1 MISVVIPLYNKE
13 ASIAHTLESVL
24 AQTYQ
29 DFEVVVV
36 DDGSTDNG
44 PAVVEKFTGPR
55 IRLVRQPNGGVSAAR
70 NKGIEEA
77 KGEYVAFLD
86 ADDEW
91 ETTCLETQH
100 DLVIEYPEC
109 TVFSVSYKFRYD
121 NGRISN
127 PLINHLTFKEET
139 GVLNN
144 YFRVASDSHPPIC
157 TISVMV
163 KKESLQSIGGFP
175 VGIAQGEDLL
185 TWTKLA
191 LMNKIAYSK
200 RQLAIYNLRS
210 THSAA
215 NAPLLKVKE
224 EDPVGETLKA
234 LYKKNKEVDSL
245 DKYLSRWH
253 KIRSIYA
260 LRNCQR
266 FLSCKEA
273 VKSLYYHPLNY
284 KMYPVFFLAILPEKM
299 IRKVLSILHS

>member
-13 ASIAHTLESVL
+13 ASIAHTLECVL

-29 DFEVVVV
+29 DYEVVVV
-36 DDGSTDNG
+36 DDGSTDNS
-44 PAVVEKFTGPR
+44 AAIVAQFKDSR

-70 NKGIEEA
+70 NTGIREA
-77 KGEYVAFLD
+77 RGKYIAFLD

-91 ETTCLETQH
+91 EITYLETQH
-100 DLVIEYPEC
+100 DLVIGYPEC
-109 TVFSVSYKFRYD
+109 AVFCVGYKFRYD
-121 NGRISN
+121 NGRLSN
-127 PLINHLTFKEET
+127 PLINHLPFKEEL

-144 YFRVASDSHPPIC
+144 YFQVASDSHPPIC

-163 KKESLQSIGGFP
+163 KKDSLQSIGGFP

-191 LMNKIAYSK
+191 LRNKIAYSK
-200 RQLAIYNLRS
+200 KQLAIYNLRS
-210 THSAA
+210 THSSA
-215 NAPLLKVKE
+215 NAPLLKVKK
-224 EDPVGETLKA
+224 EDLVGDALKE
-234 LYKKNKEVDSL
+234 LYTKNKEVDCF

-266 FLSCKEA
+266 LLSCKEA

-284 KMYPVFFLAILPEKM
+284 KMYPVFFLALLPEKM
-299 IRKVLSILHS
+299 IRKVLSKLHR